1 VPGGT
6 RLDADPTGLD
16 RREKRQHPRPPQT
29 SPHDHLT
36 VAINAVHL
44 EHRLCY
50 VQPDHHNLS
59 HRSPPVHPSQ
69 LTLLPGWRAVHGI
82 RSRPASCRTRTRGQ
96 MLLRFFFPTERE
108 GYFEIVG
115 GPALVVNPG

>member
-1 VPGGT
+1 MPIRQGSTVAKNGST
-6 RLDADPTGLD
+6 RDGL
-16 RREKRQHPRPPQT
+16 KT
-29 SPHDHLT
+29 SPNHHPT

-50 VQPDHHNLS
+50 VQPDDHYLS

-82 RSRPASCRTRTRGQ
+82 RS
-96 MLLRFFFPTERE
+96 
-108 GYFEIVG
+108 
-115 GPALVVNPG
+115 